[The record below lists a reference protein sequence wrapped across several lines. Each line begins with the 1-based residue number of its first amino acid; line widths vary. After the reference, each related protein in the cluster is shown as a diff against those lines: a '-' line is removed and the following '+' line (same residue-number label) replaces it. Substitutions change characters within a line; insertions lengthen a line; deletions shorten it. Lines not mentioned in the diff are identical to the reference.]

1 MGSDVIS
8 FIFTILHQLAR
19 LYSIIVLV
27 HVILSMMVSFNVVNS
42 RNQFVLIVWQF
53 TTRLVEP
60 VLAYLRRW
68 LPFLRNL
75 GGFDLTPV
83 ILLILVYAIDV
94 NFLAPYSK

>member
-1 MGSDVIS
+1 MGGDVFT

-27 HVILSMMVSFNVVNS
+27 HVILSMLVSFNVVNS
-42 RNQFVLIVWQF
+42 RNQFVLIVWRF

-60 VLAYLRRW
+60 VLAYMRRW
-68 LPFLRNL
+68 LPFLRNV

-83 ILLILVYAIDV
+83 ILLILVYAVDV
-94 NFLAPYSK
+94 NFLLPYSR